1 MTPMDSPKH
10 LRMAKAHGMLLNQR
24 RHQNLILETQQIQVL
39 LLSLLIHQR
48 TLLYVLGVV
57 KVATG
62 TEIAHII
69 ISVIFVE

>member
-1 MTPMDSPKH
+1 MTPMDPPTNGKGQGATKSKKASEPH
-10 LRMAKAHGMLLNQR
+10 PRTMANTGPT
-24 RHQNLILETQQIQVL
+24 TQP
-39 LLSLLIHQR
+39 SDSSK

-62 TEIAHII
+62 AEIVHIT